1 MVAKPRETVASAHPE
16 LLPELLEV
24 EGWTRALGDLPRG
37 SNRKARWRCATCGL
51 EWWQAAAVRVRA
63 AAGCKTCRSR
73 LRRKAETP
81 EPGRSLAEVMPEL
94 AEEWLEC
101 LTYPTATPGTIS
113 AQSSAEVRWRCSACG
128 HSWVAPISRRTG
140 SGGGG
145 CKPCAS
151 KRRSAANSRRVA
163 NRVRDAC
170 PEVVEFFLRWEDP
183 AEQAPVAEVSV
194 RSDKVAWW
202 RCTCGNTWHTRV
214 RLRVAGSV
222 CPRCRAAKR
231 RPSTTA
237 PLRTTHPTVAAM
249 FVGNLTNPH
258 RTPDSMPKSATDRCR
273 WRCSAC
279 KHEWE
284 QTVLNVV
291 GAGRPCPRCAKL
303 MGGAPQPG
311 RSLADLYPEIA
322 AQFVANQ
329 RRPERGPA
337 LLRPNS
343 VDRCLW
349 RCDDC
354 AHEWV
359 STVTNR
365 TAGRGCPPCG
375 RRRARELQRDPG
387 EAAPFSRTHPEQTAT
402 FVASKCHPGRDPQS
416 FTAGTSD
423 ICVWRCPECS
433 RHFERSV
440 ATHATRL
447 LCAACAYL
455 ARGVASRVAPEK
467 KSLATLMPEV
477 ASSFVANISWPGHGP
492 ATLYPRA
499 GALCSWRCR
508 CGALFEAHVRDR
520 AKSPDYG
527 CGRCRRRGRSLLE
540 LELAHLLAAAT
551 GDEVE
556 VDVRLDGG
564 RRSAERL
571 DLFLPSAEIY
581 IDLDPAQWHSD
592 KTAHARDLRKSE
604 VMAKLGVRYVRVRQP
619 GTPPVPGET
628 VVAGTKDATEW
639 YLVLAEWLRSQSMP
653 CPPLSAGRI
662 AACLAAAREEWK
674 AFQNTPPGDS
684 LAFLFPELAG
694 ELVENLT
701 RPEMG
706 AQWLVPGSADRCV
719 WQCGTCRHV
728 WRTRVVSRAQRKT
741 GCPSCSR
748 RERSY
753 QARLSRPGLRV
764 RDVAPELL
772 SQAVRILDVD
782 KARDIELLDLA
793 RGSSIRVLWRCPDC
807 ANEWVAPVV
816 NRTSGRGCQPCG
828 IRRRSAARRQPP
840 PGGSLADLHPE
851 VAGTFLENL
860 DNPGRGPDRLR
871 PGSHNRC
878 RWHCPCCGSKEWE
891 TTVSARIKRQ
901 GCGGC
906 RGLRVGRP
914 SVIASKKGPQF
925 DALLLF

>member
-1 MVAKPRETVASAHPE
+1 M
-16 LLPELLEV
+16 
-24 EGWTRALGDLPRG
+24 
-37 SNRKARWRCATCGL
+37 
-51 EWWQAAAVRVRA
+51 
-63 AAGCKTCRSR
+63 
-73 LRRKAETP
+73 
-81 EPGRSLAEVMPEL
+81 
-94 AEEWLEC
+94 
-101 LTYPTATPGTIS
+101 
-113 AQSSAEVRWRCSACG
+113 
-128 HSWVAPISRRTG
+128 
-140 SGGGG
+140 
-145 CKPCAS
+145 
-151 KRRSAANSRRVA
+151 
-163 NRVRDAC
+163 
-170 PEVVEFFLRWEDP
+170 
-183 AEQAPVAEVSV
+183 
-194 RSDKVAWW
+194 
-202 RCTCGNTWHTRV
+202 
-214 RLRVAGSV
+214 
-222 CPRCRAAKR
+222 
-231 RPSTTA
+231 
-237 PLRTTHPTVAAM
+237 
-249 FVGNLTNPH
+249 
-258 RTPDSMPKSATDRCR
+258 
-273 WRCSAC
+273 
-279 KHEWE
+279 
-284 QTVLNVV
+284 
-291 GAGRPCPRCAKL
+291 
-303 MGGAPQPG
+303 
-311 RSLADLYPEIA
+311 
-322 AQFVANQ
+322 
-329 RRPERGPA
+329 
-337 LLRPNS
+337 
-343 VDRCLW
+343 
-349 RCDDC
+349 
-354 AHEWV
+354 
-359 STVTNR
+359 
-365 TAGRGCPPCG
+365 
-375 RRRARELQRDPG
+375 
-387 EAAPFSRTHPEQTAT
+387 
-402 FVASKCHPGRDPQS
+402 
-416 FTAGTSD
+416 
-423 ICVWRCPECS
+423 
-433 RHFERSV
+433 
-440 ATHATRL
+440 
-447 LCAACAYL
+447 
-455 ARGVASRVAPEK
+455 
-467 KSLATLMPEV
+467 
-477 ASSFVANISWPGHGP
+477 
-492 ATLYPRA
+492 
-499 GALCSWRCR
+499 
-508 CGALFEAHVRDR
+508 
-520 AKSPDYG
+520 
-527 CGRCRRRGRSLLE
+527 
-540 LELAHLLAAAT
+540 
-551 GDEVE
+551 E